1 MKRKSL
7 EIKKQILKILK
18 EQGEL
23 SLRDLDIK
31 VNTSYQ
37 TIRDQIEELKFFELV
52 EIIQHAKSEKTGRPY
67 TTVRL
72 RNTKPKIS

>member
-1 MKRKSL
+1 MKRKPL

-18 EQGEL
+18 EQGEM

-37 TIRDQIEELKFFELV
+37 TIKDQIEDLKCFGLV
-52 EIIQHAKSEKTGRPY
+52 EVIKHEKSDKTGRPY
-67 TTVRL
+67 TTVKL
-72 RNTKPKIS
+72 VIK

>member
-1 MKRKSL
+1 MKRKPL
-7 EIKKQILKILK
+7 EIKKQILKTLK

-52 EIIQHAKSEKTGRPY
+52 EIIKHSKSDKTGRPY

-72 RNTKPKIS
+72 KKSV

>member
-1 MKRKSL
+1 MKRKPL

-31 VNTSYQ
+31 INTSYQ
-37 TIRDQIEELKFFELV
+37 TIRDQVEELRFFRLV
-52 EIIQHAKSEKTGRPY
+52 EVIKHQKSEKTGRPY
-67 TTVRL
+67 TSVKL
-72 RNTKPKIS
+72 KN

>member
-1 MKRKSL
+1 MKRKPL

-37 TIRDQIEELKFFELV
+37 TIRDQIDELKYFNLV
-52 EIIQHAKSEKTGRPY
+52 EIIKHAKSDKTGRPY
-67 TTVRL
+67 TTVKL
-72 RNTKPKIS
+72 KKIN